1 MYSPLEQF
9 NILNNGFLSNHMYIL
24 ILVLFVMSIFL
35 INSLSVLKNTFFQK
49 NFFITTSS
57 SINFFNYSFAGIFQ
71 LIADI
76 ITEKKYFYALLPIL
90 FTGHAIILF
99 FNLFGLVPFAM
110 TISSQFISTFTVSF
124 LLFVFINIFGIV
136 KHKLNFALL
145 FLPGNMPMTL
155 LLLLVPIEM
164 LSFFFRP
171 ISLAI
176 RLFANMM
183 AGHILLKVV
192 YSFVLHFAH
201 GLNIFTTLGFIA
213 NGFLIILTLLET
225 AVAFI
230 QALIFTILIAVYIQ
244 EMIHVG

>member
-24 ILVLFVMSIFL
+24 ILVLFIVSLFL
-35 INSLSVLKNTFFQK
+35 IQTLSALKNTFFQ
-49 NFFITTSS
+49 NFFFITTNS

-71 LIADI
+71 LISDI
-76 ITEKKYFYALLPIL
+76 ITSKKYFYSLLPIL

-99 FNLFGLVPFAM
+99 FNLFGLIPFAM

-136 KHKLNFALL
+136 KHKLSFALL

-201 GLNIFTTLGFIA
+201 GLNLFTTLGFIA

-244 EMIHVG
+244 EMISVS

>member
-24 ILVLFVMSIFL
+24 ILVLFVVSLFL
-35 INSLSVLKNTFFQK
+35 INTLSSLKNTFFQK
-49 NFFITTSS
+49 NFFITTNS

-71 LIADI
+71 LISDI
-76 ITEKKYFYALLPIL
+76 ITSKKYFYALLPIL

-136 KHKLNFALL
+136 KHKLSFALL

-183 AGHILLKVV
+183 AGHTLLKV
-192 YSFVLHFAH
+192 FA
-201 GLNIFTTLGFIA
+201 GFP
-213 NGFLIILTLLET
+213 
-225 AVAFI
+225 
-230 QALIFTILIAVYIQ
+230 
-244 EMIHVG
+244 

>member
-24 ILVLFVMSIFL
+24 LLILFVVSIFL
-35 INSLSVLKNTFFQK
+35 INSLSSLKNTFFQK
-49 NFFITTSS
+49 NFFITTNS

>member
-9 NILNNGFLSNHMYIL
+9 NILNNGFLSNHMYML
-24 ILVLFVMSIFL
+24 ILVLLVVSLFL
-35 INSLSVLKNTFFQK
+35 INTLASLKNSFFQK
-49 NFFITTSS
+49 NFFITTNS

-71 LIADI
+71 LISDI
-76 ITEKKYFYALLPIL
+76 ITSKKYFYALLPIL

-99 FNLFGLVPFAM
+99 FNLFGLIPFAM

-136 KHKLNFALL
+136 KHKLSFALL

-192 YSFVLHFAH
+192 YGFVLHFAH
-201 GLNIFTTLGFIA
+201 GLNLFTTLGFIA

-244 EMIHVG
+244 EMINVG

>member
-24 ILVLFVMSIFL
+24 ILVLFVVSLFL
-35 INSLSVLKNTFFQK
+35 VNTLASLKNSFFQK
-49 NFFITTSS
+49 NFFITTNS

-71 LIADI
+71 LISDI
-76 ITEKKYFYALLPIL
+76 ITSKKYFYALLPIL

-136 KHKLNFALL
+136 KHKLSFALL

-192 YSFVLHFAH
+192 YGFVLHFAH

-225 AVAFI
+225 AAAFI

-244 EMIHVG
+244 EMINVG